1 MFSIKRFFVAAA
13 LVLPVVASAAQPVN
27 INTATAEEL
36 AQALNGVGMPR
47 AQAIVEHREANGPFS
62 SVDQL
67 VDVKGIGAKLVE
79 RNRDVLM
86 VSTPAT
92 VEKKAKTSKN

>member
-1 MFSIKRFFVAAA
+1 MFSIKRLFVAAA
-13 LVLPVVASAAQPVN
+13 LVLPTVASAGQVN
-27 INTATAEEL
+27 INTASAEEL
-36 AQALNGVGMPR
+36 AQALNGVGLPR
-47 AQAIVEHREANGPFS
+47 AQAIVEYREANGPFS

-67 VDVKGIGAKLVE
+67 VDVKGIGPKLLE

-86 VSTPAT
+86 VNTPA